1 MRRIF
6 GILLVVLTVTGL
18 FLAVGIGAAAVQE
31 VLKLDGEKSYVHNL
45 EPTRAGKL
53 SYVKFLDSKQFEGD
67 RLEFNIYVSKAG
79 SPILDDYVLELRT
92 NLDDP
97 DWKFGDEFSHSANW
111 IVWKG
116 KDAHDSMVPKVVL
129 SGEVPKP
136 IRKVKEPGF
145 ETYDVYGIGEEEVYV
160 ELTVGTTRDGATLET
175 IVQKLEPTMT
185 FFSTNEGIKTAK
197 SEMDKNLEDAKAK
210 IGDYRLEE
218 DIKEL
223 YEEGHPGWASK
234 LSEHYNE
241 LSVGA
246 EPKPVILYA
255 VLALMLGLLLGA
267 GLVYVYVSRG
277 GGKGMDVSEIS
288 SELDDTSGRIAE
300 KSSAIN
306 AVSTKFARSADEEQR
321 GAARELLKIRASLN
335 ELANEI
341 RTIADRIRGSR

>member
-6 GILLVVLTVTGL
+6 GILLVVLTVAGL

-31 VLKLDGEKSYVHNL
+31 VLKLDGEKSYVRN
-45 EPTRAGKL
+45 
-53 SYVKFLDSKQFEGD
+53 LDSGIEQNYTDFVDSEQLEGD
-67 RLEFNIYVSKAG
+67 MLEFHMYVSKAG

-92 NLDDP
+92 NLDDQE
-97 DWKFGDEFSHSANW
+97 WKFGDEFSHSANW

-116 KDAHDSMVPKVVL
+116 KDAHDSMVPKVIL
-129 SGEVPKP
+129 TGEVPKP

-145 ETYDVYGIGEEEVYV
+145 ETYDVYGIGKEEVYV

-185 FFSTNEGIKTAK
+185 FFSTNEGIKAAK
-197 SEMDKNLEDAKAK
+197 IEIDKNLEEAKAK

-255 VLALMLGLLLGA
+255 VLAVMLGLILGA